1 MKGKNLSMANLRQQK
16 FEIDKE
22 AQRAKDEADR
32 IAIVQR
38 QAAADEESKKVR
50 QIAEDEVAKIQYDAQ
65 R

>member
-1 MKGKNLSMANLRQQK
+1 MKGKNLSMANLQQQK
-16 FEIDKE
+16 FEIDKK

-32 IAIVQR
+32 IAVVQR

-50 QIAEDEVAKIQYDAQ
+50 QTAEDEVAKIQYDAQ